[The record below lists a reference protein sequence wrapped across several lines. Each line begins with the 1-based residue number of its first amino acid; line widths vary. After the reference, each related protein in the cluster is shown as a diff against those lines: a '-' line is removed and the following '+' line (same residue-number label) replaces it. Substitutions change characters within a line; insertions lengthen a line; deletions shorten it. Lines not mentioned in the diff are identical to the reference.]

1 MNRPH
6 LPPFFT
12 LYDLPADSDER
23 TLKRTYARELKK
35 IDQAT
40 ELEAFQALRDSYEQ
54 ALDWLRNNASETHT
68 FFQDAA
74 VTPVSDDQPAAAQTA
89 TAATDTAGD
98 VAAPSGDS
106 DTPSFDTFRRAN
118 GIPVT
123 PENKEFTQRDPEVL
137 ARLAFEAVM
146 AAVNSTQAS
155 EQAIDAALFAQM
167 ENPDMLN
174 MDARF
179 LFETAIARYLL
190 DGWAPGKEWLF
201 QSAVRHF
208 EWLAHQERA
217 RQASGQAFVLLNAI
231 GEWNQLQR
239 VKVAVR
245 NKLLEI
251 MQLAREHQVPRSD
264 YLRTNFSLLCRLAEN
279 YDHLLWLIT
288 DRKQIQQWIMQTR
301 AEIEEAER
309 IARQPVRPLS
319 GREKWKAFFQRDNLI
334 FWIKDH
340 FAAILAISF
349 FTFWIC
355 LGFFGKNDHDRREIR
370 SQTEMS
376 LNNYS
381 KAHGL
386 FLAGEDAY
394 FGRDNQPKNTELA
407 IQLWEQAAKLG
418 SVAAAK
424 SLAQMYSEGNETKR
438 DLTKALH
445 WYSVAAG
452 LGDVPSQQRVG
463 KAYYCGEGTKV
474 DRQKAMAAFGYC
486 ANQDVVCDSM
496 HVLMLRDARFPPKSN
511 ADIPPD
517 TAQPDPHTRYAI
529 EIARHLCMPDKE
541 RSGRSSK

>member
-1 MNRPH
+1 M
-6 LPPFFT
+6 FV
-12 LYDLPADSDER
+12 
-23 TLKRTYARELKK
+23 
-35 IDQAT
+35 
-40 ELEAFQALRDSYEQ
+40 
-54 ALDWLRNNASETHT
+54 
-68 FFQDAA
+68 QDAV
-74 VTPVSDDQPAAAQTA
+74 VTPLSDDQPETTKTAPAAI
-89 TAATDTAGD
+89 DTAGD
-98 VAAPSGDS
+98 EAAPSNDS
-106 DTPSFDTFRRAN
+106 DTPSFDAFRRAN

-123 PENKEFTQRDPEVL
+123 PDNTAFTQRDPDIL
-137 ARLAFEAVM
+137 ARLAFEAVI
-146 AAVNSTQAS
+146 AAVTSTQAS
-155 EQAIDAALFAQM
+155 KQSIDAALCAQM

-179 LFETAIARYLL
+179 MFETAIARYLL
-190 DGWAPGKEWLF
+190 DGWAPGKECLF

-208 EWLAHQERA
+208 EWIDHQERA

-231 GEWNQLQR
+231 DEWKQLQR

-251 MQLAREHQVPRSD
+251 VQLAREHDVPRND
-264 YLRTNFSLLCRLAEN
+264 YLRTNFSLLCRLTEN
-279 YDHLLWLIT
+279 YDHLLWLVT

-309 IARQPVRPLS
+309 IARQPVKPLS
-319 GREKWKAFFQRDNLI
+319 GKEKWKAFFQRDNLI

-340 FAAILAISF
+340 FAAILAIAFFSF
-349 FTFWIC
+349 WFC
-355 LGFFGKNDHDRREIR
+355 LGFFGKNDHNRTDTR
-370 SQTEMS
+370 SQTELRQS

-381 KAHGL
+381 KANTL

-394 FGRDNQPKNTELA
+394 FGRDKQPKNIELA

-424 SLAQMYSEGNETKR
+424 SLAQMNSDGNETKR

-486 ANQDVVCDSM
+486 ASQDVVCDSM
-496 HVLMLRDARFPPKSN
+496 HVLMLRDTRFPPKN
-511 ADIPPD
+511 KADIPSD
-517 TAQPDPHTRYAI
+517 TAQQDAHTRYAI
-529 EIARHLCMPDKE
+529 EIARHLCTPDKE